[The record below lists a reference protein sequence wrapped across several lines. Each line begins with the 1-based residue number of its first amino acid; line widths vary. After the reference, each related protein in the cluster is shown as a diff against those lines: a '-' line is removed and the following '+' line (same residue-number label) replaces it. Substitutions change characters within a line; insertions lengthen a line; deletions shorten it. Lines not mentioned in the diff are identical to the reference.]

1 MNQEAIQTL
10 VRTQLIKAKLELK
23 YTIIGLITE
32 AGKPKN
38 KRELK
43 EYDFYIFTQSMLYQ
57 ICKNEPFIISERDY
71 NKERKNIDTR
81 QLLDNYLDTL
91 QLDIKLTEDNNY
103 ILTPTDKLCEKRE
116 AYKQLFNIK

>member
-1 MNQEAIQTL
+1 MKEAIQTL

-32 AGKPKN
+32 VGKPKN

-43 EYDFYIFTQSMLYQ
+43 EYNFYIFTQCMLYQ

-71 NKERKNIDTR
+71 KKERKNIEIR

-116 AYKQLFNIK
+116 AYKQLFNIA